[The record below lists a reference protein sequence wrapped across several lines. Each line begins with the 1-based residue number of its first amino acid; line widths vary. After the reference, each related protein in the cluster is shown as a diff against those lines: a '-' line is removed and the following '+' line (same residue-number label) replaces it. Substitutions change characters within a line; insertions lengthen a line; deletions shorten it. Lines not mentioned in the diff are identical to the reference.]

1 MACDNKEVVRLLLEK
16 GFVLCL
22 FVIGTF
28 VLCFFNISLTRVDP
42 GVKDGNDRSLTE
54 IAIEKDSM
62 DVVDLLWEAVQK
74 EVPEKVRLQQLAS
87 VIYKEDGEEAKKK
100 FHALLKFL
108 SPELV
113 SLRNLFLLTAVQ
125 VTSTSVAGRHDCG
138 NLLQHAVLRR
148 RPEIVRLLMEH
159 GFGWKISST

>member
-1 MACDNKEVVRLLLEK
+1 
-16 GFVLCL
+16 
-22 FVIGTF
+22 
-28 VLCFFNISLTRVDP
+28 
-42 GVKDGNDRSLTE
+42 
-54 IAIEKDSM
+54 M

-100 FHALLKFL
+100 FRALLKSL

-113 SLRNLFLLTAVQ
+113 SLIILFLLTAVQ
-125 VTSTSVAGRHDCG
+125 VTSTSVAGRHDGG

-148 RPEIVRLLMEH
+148 RPEIVRLLIEH
-159 GFGWKISST
+159 GFGQKISST

>member
-1 MACDNKEVVRLLLEK
+1 MPTLI
-16 GFVLCL
+16 F
-22 FVIGTF
+22 T
-28 VLCFFNISLTRVDP
+28 ISLTRVDP
-42 GVKDGNDRSLTE
+42 RVKDGNDRSLTE

-87 VIYKEDGEEAKKK
+87 VIYKEDGEEARKK
-100 FHALLKFL
+100 FRALLKSL

-113 SLRNLFLLTAVQ
+113 SLKNLFLPRVVQ
-125 VTSTSVAGRHDCG
+125 VTSTSVAGRHDGG

-148 RPEIVRLLMEH
+148 RPEIVRLLIEH
-159 GFGWKISST
+159 GFGQKISST

>member
-1 MACDNKEVVRLLLEK
+1 M
-16 GFVLCL
+16 
-22 FVIGTF
+22 
-28 VLCFFNISLTRVDP
+28 SLPRVDP
-42 GVKDGNDRSLTE
+42 RVIDGNDKSLTE

-62 DVVDLLWEAVQK
+62 DVVELLWEAVQK

-100 FHALLKFL
+100 FLALLKSL

-113 SLRNLFLLTAVQ
+113 SLKNLFLLRVVQ
-125 VTSTSVAGRHDCG
+125 VTSTSMAGRHDCG

-159 GFGWKISST
+159 GFG

>member
-1 MACDNKEVVRLLLEK
+1 MP
-16 GFVLCL
+16 
-22 FVIGTF
+22 TF
-28 VLCFFNISLTRVDP
+28 IFNISLTRVDP
-42 GVKDGNDRSLTE
+42 RVKDGNDRSLTE

-100 FHALLKFL
+100 FHALLKSL

-113 SLRNLFLLTAVQ
+113 SSRSLFLLRVVQ
-125 VTSTSVAGRHDCG
+125 VTSTSVAGRHDGG

-148 RPEIVRLLMEH
+148 RPEIVRLLIEH
-159 GFGWKISST
+159 GFGQKISNTSNICL

>member
-1 MACDNKEVVRLLLEK
+1 MPTLIFK
-16 GFVLCL
+16 
-22 FVIGTF
+22 
-28 VLCFFNISLTRVDP
+28 ISLPRVDP
-42 GVKDGNDRSLTE
+42 RVIDGNDRSLTE

-100 FHALLKFL
+100 FRAFLKSL

-113 SLRNLFLLTAVQ
+113 SLRSLFLLRVVQ
-125 VTSTSVAGRHDCG
+125 VTSTSVAGRHDGG

-159 GFGWKISST
+159 GFGRKISST

>member
-1 MACDNKEVVRLLLEK
+1 M
-16 GFVLCL
+16 
-22 FVIGTF
+22 
-28 VLCFFNISLTRVDP
+28 SLPRVDP
-42 GVKDGNDRSLTE
+42 RVIDGNDKSLTE

-100 FHALLKFL
+100 FHVFLKSL

-113 SLRNLFLLTAVQ
+113 SSRSLFLHKVVQ
-125 VTSTSVAGRHDCG
+125 VTSTSVAGRNDGG

-159 GFGWKISST
+159 GFVQKISST

>member
-62 DVVDLLWEAVQK
+62 DVVDLLWEALQK

-87 VIYKEDGEEAKKK
+87 VIYKEGGEETKKK

-113 SLRNLFLLTAVQ
+113 SLIILSLLRVVQ
-125 VTSTSVAGRHDCG
+125 VTSTSVAGRHDGG
-138 NLLQHAVLRR
+138 NLLQHAVLCR

-159 GFGWKISST
+159 GFGRKISSS

>member
-1 MACDNKEVVRLLLEK
+1 M
-16 GFVLCL
+16 
-22 FVIGTF
+22 I
-28 VLCFFNISLTRVDP
+28 FNISLTRVDP
-42 GVKDGNDRSLTE
+42 RVKDGNERSLTE

-62 DVVDLLWEAVQK
+62 DVVDLLWEAIEE

-87 VIYKEDGEEAKKK
+87 LIYKEDGEEAQKK
-100 FHALLKFL
+100 FHALLKSL

-113 SLRNLFLLTAVQ
+113 SSRNFFLPRVDQ
-125 VTSTSVAGRHDCG
+125 VTSTSVAGRHGGG

-159 GFGWKISST
+159 GFGQKI